1 VKLFIHDTKK
11 NVRSHN
17 EEELIMENVDIY
29 TKEDYDNKLKKGK
42 V

>member
-1 VKLFIHDTKK
+1 MPDTKK